1 MSTLSWFSQLPHTAP
16 LNNLLI
22 EWLNQRVLN
31 LIPVKKSCPSILPSV
46 KSFVNMISNHSRCIP
61 VILLITIIYIDRLR
75 ARLPS
80 HATGNTETPHRIVLA
95 SMIIATK
102 QMNDSPPKN
111 KHWISFS
118 GRYFSV
124 FEVNMM
130 ERQLLALLDYQTN
143 IDARE
148 ICYYIEG
155 ARLEEQIMAQAYLV
169 PVSLGLGRIVN
180 NDFCNSTNAFNEN
193 KQFFESHAPEFCS
206 ILPSSN
212 YQTKYLDDSIMSLYA
227 TNNSGSLTSYSP
239 IRFKPILAG
248 QILSESIVAIVGD
261 KFNDTNLIF
270 NMSCGN
276 QTIQKDLM
284 LKKDVGVIAQ
294 TQGTET
300 VQPSY
305 SVNEKTLA
313 VSVTSLIVS
322 ITSLIMSIVC
332 LVFVSRNQ
340 HPLILKPVIRSY
352 DHRWSATPS
361 ARSSGFQNL

>member
-118 GRYFSV
+118 G
-124 FEVNMM
+124 
-130 ERQLLALLDYQTN
+130 
-143 IDARE
+143 
-148 ICYYIEG
+148 
-155 ARLEEQIMAQAYLV
+155 
-169 PVSLGLGRIVN
+169 
-180 NDFCNSTNAFNEN
+180 
-193 KQFFESHAPEFCS
+193 SHAPEFCS